1 MCSFTGLH
9 SWLSDVAVIWG
20 ILLRRCCYSR
30 LMMCPEVVAY
40 YPVSAFIPHLA
51 LTAITCRTPQCQ
63 QHGFSI
69 QHQCLPLE
77 PLAQMS
83 SDWPSLSVFKSP
95 TTDGWQEMAVSAR
108 LPEAKG
114 PRRPGAGTVLY
125 CVSSTS
131 FQVIHT
137 HPHAPYL
144 PAAQNRSSPV
154 FITTARAGAI
164 VAHWQLRHTGSLA
177 GAKDLSLMLICAF
190 CLHVYLFA
198 VMWSS

>member
-1 MCSFTGLH
+1 
-9 SWLSDVAVIWG
+9 
-20 ILLRRCCYSR
+20 
-30 LMMCPEVVAY
+30 MMCPEVVAY

-131 FQVIHT
+131 FQVIHIYPST
-137 HPHAPYL
+137 CSL
-144 PAAQNRSSPV
+144 PASRPKQVQSCFHYNSQSRCHRGTLAAASYRKLSRSQRFVSNV
-154 FITTARAGAI
+154 DMCFLFTC
-164 VAHWQLRHTGSLA
+164 V
-177 GAKDLSLMLICAF
+177 LIC
-190 CLHVYLFA
+190 CNVELL
-198 VMWSS
+198 M

>member
-1 MCSFTGLH
+1 MT
-9 SWLSDVAVIWG
+9 SWCCCFRG
-20 ILLRRCCYSR
+20 ILLHCCCYSR
-30 LMMCPEVVAY
+30 LTMCPEVAAY
-40 YPVSAFIPHLA
+40 YSVSAFIPHLA

-77 PLAQMS
+77 TLAQMS

-95 TTDGWQEMAVSAR
+95 TTDGWQETAVSAR

-114 PRRPGAGTVLY
+114 PHCPGAGAVLY
-125 CVSSTS
+125 CVSNTS

-144 PAAQNRSSPV
+144 TAAQKSSSPA
-154 FITTARAGAI
+154 FITTAGAGAI
-164 VAHWQLRHTGSLA
+164 AAYWKLRHTGSLA
-177 GAKDLSLMLICAF
+177 GAKDLCLMLTCAF
-190 CLHVYLFA
+190 GLHVYLFA
-198 VMWSS
+198 VT